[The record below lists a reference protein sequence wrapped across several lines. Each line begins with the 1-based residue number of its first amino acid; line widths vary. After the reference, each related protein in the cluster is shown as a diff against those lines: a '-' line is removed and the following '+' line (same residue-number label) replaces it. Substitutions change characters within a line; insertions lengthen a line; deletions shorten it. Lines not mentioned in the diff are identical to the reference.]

1 MILQDLNTAT
11 DVKLAVI
18 AEVTQGSKPVLGAK
32 VCHHNTIIIAIKIK
46 CFIII
51 VISTI
56 IVFVTVMLRKVVAEV
71 ERPQGAPIL
80 LTLKVEVHSDIMS
93 LDRVTVSFCSSR
105 HLLFKIGVNL
115 SSIENIV
122 G

>member
-80 LTLKVEVHSDIMS
+80 LTLKVKVHSDNVFRQS
-93 LDRVTVSFCSSR
+93 HCF
-105 HLLFKIGVNL
+105 LLFLTPSFIHNRCKFFHN
-115 SSIENIV
+115 
-122 G
+122 